1 MNRKNSHWKGTID
14 TRPPPLVQTFRAHL
28 KAVVSLDFVDS
39 RQLIITA
46 STDASVRLW
55 TQTGLYIGKKHVVA
69 SQQKASTRFF

>member
-28 KAVVSLDFVDS
+28 KAIVSLDFVDS

-55 TQTGLYIGKKHVVA
+55 TQTGLYIGKKTYGG
-69 SQQKASTRFF
+69 QPTEG